1 MDFKQGAQNDK
12 KIISLLIIGVVVII
26 GGVIAA
32 VSFLR
37 PDNSQVRSSSPVNQT
52 DQTNEVGSSQP
63 IVINKDST
71 VVAVNNDNNTL
82 KVKSVKKIIDQ
93 DGDGVD
99 DEVEKQIGTDPNNI
113 DSDYDDL
120 PDGEEIYAW
129 KTNPLTKDT
138 DKDKL
143 FDYWEVKRYFTDPL
157 NPDTDGDGYLD
168 GEEVLNGYNPNGPG
182 KM

>member
-1 MDFKQGAQNDK
+1 MNFKQSAQLNEK
-12 KIISLLIIGVVVII
+12 KAIILLVVGIVVII
-26 GGVIAA
+26 GGVA
-32 VSFLR
+32 VAVFWLK
-37 PDNSQVRSSSPVNQT
+37 PDKSQQPTGQPAQRQ
-52 DQTNEVGSSQP
+52 DQATAYKP
-63 IVINKDST
+63 TVINKESEAVTAGDKDSL
-71 VVAVNNDNNTL
+71 VA
-82 KVKSVKKIIDQ
+82 VKSVRKKIDE

-99 DEVEKQIGTDPNNI
+99 DAIEKQIGTDPNNI

-168 GEEVLNGYNPNGPG
+168 GEEVLNGYNPKGPG